1 MKLKIGLAKYYK
13 QIEIIKLEIQSV
25 SQNYL
30 FFVDESLERK
40 IRDKAA
46 YTLVNR
52 SDRMDNVAKFHNNSH
67 LDKQNRHIIIHDE
80 ENDRDISNKI
90 TKSRN

>member
-1 MKLKIGLAKYYK
+1 
-13 QIEIIKLEIQSV
+13 
-25 SQNYL
+25 
-30 FFVDESLERK
+30 
-40 IRDKAA
+40 
-46 YTLVNR
+46 
-52 SDRMDNVAKFHNNSH
+52 MDNVAKFHNNSH